1 MFRALLVLALTVGTT
16 CSARA
21 AEAATAR
28 ATNAP
33 GVVGDGVPDA
43 TLGLQAL
50 LDSGETDVHFPS
62 PPVCLLISKTLKMH
76 SRQTLVVGR
85 HTVIRLKD
93 GSDQVM
99 ITNADHD
106 QGNENVSV
114 IGGIWDMN
122 NLNQSLTEY
131 QKTRNWRGRP
141 YATD

>member
-1 MFRALLVLALTVGTT
+1 MM
-16 CSARA
+16 SP
-21 AEAATAR
+21 AATLL
-28 ATNAP
+28 P
-33 GVVGDGVPDA
+33 GVVGDGVHDD

-50 LDSGETDVHFPS
+50 LDSGKSEVHFPL
-62 PPVCLLISKTLKMH
+62 PPVRLLISKTLKMH
-76 SRQTLVVGR
+76 SRQALIVGR

-106 QGNENVSV
+106 QGNEDLSV
-114 IGGIWDMN
+114 VGGIWDMN

-141 YATD
+141 YRMRLRSLRFLWASCPCGPSGLA